1 MNGKPTAKMAAP
13 SRQRSEERKREAPQ
27 VKLVLSL
34 ETRNYLKAVGKR
46 MNLPDRHVVDQ
57 MVRETK
63 QLQREVEALGYRT
76 IGEALAV
83 LRVLREAKG
92 C

>member
-1 MNGKPTAKMAAP
+1 MKREKP
-13 SRQRSEERKREAPQ
+13 QRSPERVAEFPQ

-34 ETRNYLKAVGKR
+34 DARNYLKMVGKR
-46 MNLPDRHVVDQ
+46 MNLPERHVVDQ

-63 QLQREVEALGYRT
+63 QLQREVEALGFST

-83 LRVLREAKG
+83 LRVLREKL
-92 C
+92 